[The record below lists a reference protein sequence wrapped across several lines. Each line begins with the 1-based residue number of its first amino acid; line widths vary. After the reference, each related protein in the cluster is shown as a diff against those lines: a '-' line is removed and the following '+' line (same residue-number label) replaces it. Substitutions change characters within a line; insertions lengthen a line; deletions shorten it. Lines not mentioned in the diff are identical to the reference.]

1 MSTHALEGGAETN
14 EMQALAQQIVALRS
28 ENVALQ
34 EQSALKS
41 TRSENVALQE
51 QLTSTRGAAPAAGSD
66 AGAKRAAGGTH
77 TGGNAAKRA
86 RNEVEVDCST
96 QGMSLQA
103 GMAGLFRDRLLCDVT
118 VIVGGSEFKAH
129 ACVLAAVSG
138 YFRRLLVGA
147 SPIKK
152 AATRISLNFEHVT
165 AATFA
170 AVLDCIYMGKMV
182 VEEDSIVAVVHI
194 SNKLELLAVRSACIG
209 HLVSRVQD
217 SNMEQMLAL
226 GQELACTELVDAA
239 KAAIRKRSGYGS
251 PNGEDKRQGKSRGR
265 KVYT

>member
-1 MSTHALEGGAETN
+1 MEGGRGNGVDSELTHSRSESLARQQVSLFRALSLSLSLSRSRSHSPTHCCTQDQGSPLGLDAQNVPESHDLQAPRGSKHVHPGGGAETN
-14 EMQALAQQIVALRS
+14 AMQALAQQIVALRS

-138 YFRRLLVGA
+138 YFRGLLVGA
-147 SPIKK
+147 C
-152 AATRISLNFEHVT
+152 
-165 AATFA
+165 
-170 AVLDCIYMGKMV
+170 DG
-182 VEEDSIVAVVHI
+182 
-194 SNKLELLAVRSACIG
+194 RSFC
-209 HLVSRVQD
+209 
-217 SNMEQMLAL
+217 
-226 GQELACTELVDAA
+226 
-239 KAAIRKRSGYGS
+239 GS
-251 PNGEDKRQGKSRGR
+251 A
-265 KVYT
+265 